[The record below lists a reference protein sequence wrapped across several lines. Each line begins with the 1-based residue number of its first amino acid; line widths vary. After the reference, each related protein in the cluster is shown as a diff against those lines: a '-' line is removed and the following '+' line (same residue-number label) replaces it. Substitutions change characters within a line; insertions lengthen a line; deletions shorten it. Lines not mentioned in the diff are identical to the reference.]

1 MLRAPYPRLVV
12 SGGWSPVFE
21 TVCDIVE
28 ERLGAERRVYC
39 GAGHNVQ
46 KAAEFN
52 DGLLSLLTG

>member
-1 MLRAPYPRLVV
+1 MLRAPYSRLVV

-21 TVCDIVE
+21 YRLRHVE

-52 DGLLSLLTG
+52 EGLLSLLTG